1 MYDYTNQELRY
12 SLNYM
17 ATYRRINVA
26 SLFVTKL
33 YSQLELR
40 LQCEW
45 TNLINGTP
53 DINMARAFMPYK
65 CIEKNG
71 KYYLEES
78 PDTEWTPTDLH
89 GMTAKSAFPGID
101 ESHPDWKHYR
111 TLGKRCNFA

>member
-1 MYDYTNQELRY
+1 MCDYTNQELRD

-17 ATYRRINVA
+17 VTYRRINVA
-26 SLFVTKL
+26 SLFVTNL

-45 TNLINGTP
+45 TNLINGSP
-53 DINMARAFMPYK
+53 DMNMARAFMPYR
-65 CIEKNG
+65 CIKQG
-71 KYYLEES
+71 DKYYLEED
-78 PDTEWTPTDLH
+78 PTKEWVPTDLH
-89 GMTAKSAFPGID
+89 ALTAKSAFPGID